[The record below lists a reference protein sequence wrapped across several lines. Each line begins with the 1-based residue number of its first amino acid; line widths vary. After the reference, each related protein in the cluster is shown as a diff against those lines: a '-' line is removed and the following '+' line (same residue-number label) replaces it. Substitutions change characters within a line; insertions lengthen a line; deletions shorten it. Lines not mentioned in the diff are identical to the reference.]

1 MEVKPMKHSG
11 LFIAA
16 LAVASSLGTAPTFA
30 QHGGGHGAGPGIG
43 PGAGSGIDQGQGRGP
58 NSPSKIRD
66 NGQTP
71 REMSKTPEQ
80 LLAQNTKL
88 SESLAKFLPPGTN
101 LEAAAQG
108 FKNLGQFVAAVHVS
122 HNLDIPF
129 SDLKSKMMSGDSLGQ
144 AIRDLK
150 PGVNAKDEAKKA
162 NRQAKETMRG
172 ANS

>member
-1 MEVKPMKHSG
+1 MKYSG
-11 LFIAA
+11 LFVMA
-16 LAVASSLGTAPTFA
+16 LAVALSLGASPAFG
-30 QHGGGHGAGPGIG
+30 QHGGGHGPGAGIG
-43 PGAGSGIDQGQGRGP
+43 PGAGPGMDQGRGRGP
-58 NSPSKIRD
+58 NSPSKIGD

-71 REMSKTPEQ
+71 RETSKSPEQ

-88 SESLAKFLPPGTN
+88 SESLAKLLPPGTN
-101 LEAAAQG
+101 LENAAQG

-129 SDLKSKMMSGDSLGQ
+129 SDLKSKMISGDSLGQ

-162 NRQAKETMRG
+162 NRQAKETVRD
-172 ANS
+172 ASS